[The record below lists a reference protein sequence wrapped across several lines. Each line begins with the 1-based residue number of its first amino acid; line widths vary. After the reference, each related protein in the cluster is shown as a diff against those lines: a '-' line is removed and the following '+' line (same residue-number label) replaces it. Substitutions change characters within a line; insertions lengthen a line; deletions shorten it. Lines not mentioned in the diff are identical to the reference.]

1 MPPKKSIR
9 AFFEGIREKKNTAL
23 IQKIITAIAIFA
35 SGVALGV
42 LSKFLDGV
50 SSGTLPTIFEYLD
63 IRNFFGRF
71 AIWLFIALCISVYSC
86 SATCAAVNVFVFFA
100 GMVSSYYMY
109 SWLVAGFFPKSYA
122 LVWAVFTVISPLPA
136 FVCWYAKGRGKISL
150 GISSIIIAVLFNA
163 SFVYG
168 WFYFDIR
175 SVLEVVIFLCGVVV
189 LRRPTFK
196 DTAVMIALGI
206 LAALLI
212 NLIVPFN
219 FG

>member
-1 MPPKKSIR
+1 MPPKKSMK

-35 SGVALGV
+35 SGIALGV

-50 SSGTLPTIFEYLD
+50 SSGTLPAIFECLD

-71 AIWLFIALCISVYSC
+71 AIWLFIALCISVYSR
-86 SATCAAVNVFVFFA
+86 SAACAAVNVFIFFV
-100 GMVSSYYMY
+100 GMVLSYYMY
-109 SWLVAGFFPKSYA
+109 SWFVAGFFPKSYA
-122 LVWAVFTVISPLPA
+122 LVWVVFTAISPILA

-150 GISSIIIAVLFNA
+150 GLSSIIIAVLFNA

-168 WFYFDIR
+168 WFYFDVR
-175 SVLEVVIFLCGVVV
+175 SVLEAIIFICSLVV
-189 LRRPTFK
+189 LRRPMFK
-196 DTAVMIALGI
+196 DTAVMIAVGI
-206 LAALLI
+206 LAALII